1 MKEIR
6 FELDCETDTLH
17 FHDEME
23 IMYVLSGRC
32 AVMMSSHNFVMG
44 TEDVVVFNP
53 FELHEMY
60 RESGAHTLSFY
71 IPMSI
76 LEQAGLGSVRCC
88 SSIQKEQEDFFRIF
102 RVRLAALFLCCKEE
116 KMYQQVNVLNHLF
129 GVLAIL
135 KQCFEVE
142 EQRGKWVPQDGGW
155 IKEAVLYIREHFCEA
170 ITIQEVA
177 EHVYLSKSYLSREF
191 QNQMGVSFSDYLR
204 KMRLEKAAHLL
215 STGTQSVTDIALECG
230 FSNTNTFIV
239 NFRQEYGKTP
249 NVYRKHTPKIKSE
262 KNKDDSV
269 IVSYMSLLR
278 YVQYEDNFQSFDKG
292 KQKVRRIDADVRR
305 DEGTMKLCHREAICI
320 GWAKDLLQ
328 ENVRNAVRRSVHE
341 IQFKFLYFHGILD
354 DTIGIYHEAEDG
366 SPVLSFTYM
375 DMVFDF
381 IISVNLR
388 PWINFCYTPI
398 KLGKNSKN
406 PYGASCINLP
416 EDLNRW
422 KILISGVMNHL
433 IERYGVE
440 RIRTWRYSPSN
451 ALFVYYGVFTMEEY
465 LDYYRAT
472 YQAIRECLPEAHIS
486 GCMLDT
492 GFLTLDGEKYLV
504 QFLEY
509 CTRNLCLPDALTFQC
524 FQCDYSKSTRQE
536 TEEKLSTGRE
546 GQDKE
551 PAIVSEDPDILEK
564 EIAFVRKIADE
575 HGGKKLP
582 IIIHSWNSTIWQ
594 ADLGNDTCFKAAFL
608 FRSFLKNSGKV
619 AGLTYCYL
627 TDNSERMLVNANAF
641 HGGLGLMN
649 YEGIPKAAYNAFKLL
664 NKLEG
669 VIVAQG
675 DGYVILRSRDRKKL
689 RVGLYHYCHYNM
701 NTHIDYVLSEEE
713 QRSYDRYYGF
723 QESGVMSF
731 RFYLSGMLE
740 GSYEKQSYSINR
752 EHGSGYDNWMNMGA
766 PKIITNA
773 QKEYLKQ
780 ITIPNYQYETTQVG
794 ANGELILSAVL
805 EAHEVRVIT
814 IEKR

>member
-1 MKEIR
+1 MMKEIR
-6 FELDCETDTLH
+6 FELDCDTDTLH
-17 FHDEME
+17 ILDEME

-32 AVMMSSHNFVMG
+32 AIMMAGHKFVMG
-44 TEDVVVFNP
+44 PEDVVVFNP

-60 RESGAHTLSFY
+60 RESGSHTLSFY

-76 LEQAGLGSVRCC
+76 LEQAGLGSVGCC
-88 SSIQKEQEDFFRIF
+88 SSIQKEQEDYFRIL
-102 RVRLAALFLCCKEE
+102 RARLAALFSCCKEE
-116 KMYQQVNVLNHLF
+116 KMYYLF

-135 KQCFEVE
+135 KQCFEM
-142 EQRGKWVPQDGGW
+142 EQGAKWTLADVGW
-155 IKEAVLYIREHFCEA
+155 IKDAVLYIREHFCEA

-177 EHVYLSKSYLSREF
+177 DHVYLSKSYLSREF

-204 KMRLEKAAHLL
+204 KMRLEKGARLL
-215 STGTQSVTDIALECG
+215 STGAQSVTDIAMECG

-239 NFRQEYGKTP
+239 NFRQEYGETP
-249 NVYRKHTPKIKSE
+249 NVYRKRHPEKESE
-262 KNKDDSV
+262 VNKEDPGK
-269 IVSYMSLLR
+269 VSYMSLLR
-278 YVQYEDNFQSFDKG
+278 YAQYEDSFQAFGKG
-292 KQKVRRIDADVRR
+292 QQKVLRLDVDVRG
-305 DEGTMKLCHREAICI
+305 DEGTLELCHREAICI

-328 ENVRNAVRRSVHE
+328 ENVRNAVRRAARE

-366 SPVLSFTYM
+366 SPLLSFTYM

-381 IISVNLR
+381 IISVNR
-388 PWINFCYTPI
+388 KPWINFGYTPL
-398 KLGKNSKN
+398 KLAKTTKN
-406 PYGASCINLP
+406 PYGASSIDLP
-416 EDLNRW
+416 EDLDRW

-433 IERYGVE
+433 IERYGIE

-451 ALFVYYGVFTMEEY
+451 ALFAFYGVFSMEKYLEY
-465 LDYYRAT
+465 YHAT
-472 YQAIRECLPEAHIS
+472 YEAIRECLPEAHIS

-492 GFLTLDGEKYLV
+492 GLLKLDGEKYLV

-509 CTRNLCLPDALTFQC
+509 CTRHLCLPDVLTFQC
-524 FQCDYSKSTRQE
+524 FQCDYSKSPRQE

-551 PAIVSEDPDILEK
+551 PAIVSADPDILEK
-564 EIAFVRKIADE
+564 EIAYVRKIADE
-575 HGGKKLP
+575 HGGRKLP

-608 FRSFLKNSGKV
+608 FRSFLKNSAKV
-619 AGLTYCYL
+619 DGMTYCYL

-649 YEGIPKAAYNAFKLL
+649 YEGIPKAAYNAFRLL

-669 VIVAQG
+669 IIVAQG
-675 DGYVILRSRDRKKL
+675 EGYVILRSRDRKKL

-701 NTHIDYVLSEEE
+701 DTHIDYVLSEEE
-713 QRSYDRYYGF
+713 QRSYDRYYEF
-723 QESGVMSF
+723 QESGAISF
-731 RFYLSGMLE
+731 RFYLSGMPE
-740 GSYEKQSYSINR
+740 GSYEKQSYSISR

-766 PKIITNA
+766 PEIITNA
-773 QKEYLKQ
+773 QREYLEQ
-780 ITIPNYQYETTQVG
+780 MTIPAYQYEPLHVG
-794 ANGELILSAVL
+794 ESGELLLSTVL
-805 EAHEVRVIT
+805 EPHEVRVIT